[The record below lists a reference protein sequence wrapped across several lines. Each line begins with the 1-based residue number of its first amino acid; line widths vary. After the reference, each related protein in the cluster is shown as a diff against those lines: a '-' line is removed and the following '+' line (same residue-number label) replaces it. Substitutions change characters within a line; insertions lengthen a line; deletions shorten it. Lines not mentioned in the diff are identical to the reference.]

1 MVSTIFDEK
10 LFIYSIISEINNFN
24 EIEEILKLRYDEE
37 IGFNSEKE
45 AQIYALYEKSFI
57 IKKHKTYYS
66 IKIPTIKSTYINC
79 KPSLFNILLYY
90 INIEIIN
97 NDINDA
103 NTEVN

>member
-10 LFIYSIISEINNFN
+10 LFIYFIISEINNFN

-45 AQIYALYEKSFI
+45 AQIYALYEKNFI
-57 IKKHKTYYS
+57 
-66 IKIPTIKSTYINC
+66 IKSTYINC
-79 KPSLFNILLYY
+79 KPSLFNILLYH

-97 NDINDA
+97 NDISDA
-103 NTEVN
+103 ETEVN